1 MEEYLLTTNEFD
13 QFRKLIHKKVGISL
27 ADGKRN
33 LVQSRLRKRLA
44 HYSLPT
50 YQMYYDLLISLPE
63 SDDEWTEFIN
73 CVTTN
78 KTDFYREAH
87 HFKFV
92 AEQFI
97 PEMLARAKTA
107 DGTAKIRVW
116 HAGCS
121 SGEEPYTLAITL
133 QEALRGKGTWDVKQ
147 LASDIDTQVL
157 AHAAAGIYDME
168 RVAPIP
174 QALLSRYFLRGTGS
188 NSGSVRA
195 KSVLRDQIAFRQI
208 NLLGSP
214 WPFSAKTR
222 FDMIFCRNVVIY
234 FDKPTQRTLF
244 HRFSQ
249 LLRPGGYLFLGHSE
263 SLLGISDS
271 FDSLGRTI
279 YRLPELGAVRL
290 VA

>member
-44 HYSLPT
+44 HYSLST
-50 YQMYYDLLISLPE
+50 YQMYYDLLVSLPE
-63 SDDEWTEFIN
+63 SDEEWTEFIN

-97 PEMLARAKTA
+97 PEMLARAKTENGA
-107 DGTAKIRVW
+107 AKIRVW

-133 QEALRGKGTWDVKQ
+133 QEALRSKGTWDVKQ

-157 AHAAAGIYDME
+157 AHATAGIYDME

-214 WPFSAKTR
+214 WPFSANTR

-244 HRFSQ
+244 LRFSQ

-290 VA
+290 AA